1 MREITIPSSLIA
13 PRAEKPLAPA
23 MIAALWEVAAVL
35 DEQRVAQ
42 VVSNAVWL
50 EIPSRRLRGEG
61 GRNDNHWLKQ
71 CLERLTSLKLS
82 GEYKGEAWGAVIVAE
97 WHITQG
103 GTVVR
108 ILIPPAAVQALR
120 APATFAR
127 IETTAAHRLSGHA
140 RRLYAVLADKKR
152 LRRPTWTYE
161 LDELRALLDLAGRRA
176 YDRWDDFARRVLKPA
191 VAAINDYGT
200 VEVTMVPV
208 KLGRAVTAVRFD
220 WRWKSVDEARET
232 DEENERHTTARRQDQ
247 PAEPDAP
254 PMIEAPPIEP
264 RRIPAEE
271 RAAIGEQVRQFSNEF
286 KKRPRS

>member
-1 MREITIPSSLIA
+1 MRELTIPSSLVA

-23 MIAALWEVAAVL
+23 MVAALWEVAAVL
-35 DEQRVAQ
+35 DEQRVPQ

-82 GEYKGEAWGAVIVAE
+82 GEYKGDAWGAVIVAE

-103 GTVVR
+103 GTVAR

-140 RRLYAVLADKKR
+140 RRLYAILADKKR

-200 VEVTMVPV
+200 VEVTMTPV
-208 KLGRAVTAVRFD
+208 KLGRSITAVRFD

-232 DEENERHTTARRQDQ
+232 DEENERHTTARRQD
-247 PAEPDAP
+247 PPTEPDAP
-254 PMIEAPPIEP
+254 PMIEPPPIEP
-264 RRIPAEE
+264 RRIPPEE
-271 RAAIGEQVRQFSNEF
+271 RAAIGEQVRQFSSEF
-286 KKRPRS
+286 RKRPRS

>member
-1 MREITIPSSLIA
+1 MSEITVPSSLIA

-23 MIAALWEVAAVL
+23 MVAALWEVAAVL
-35 DEQRVAQ
+35 DEQRVPAT
-42 VVSNAVWL
+42 VPNAVWL

-61 GRNDNHWLKQ
+61 GRDDNHWLKQ

-82 GEYKGEAWGAVIVAE
+82 GEYKGDAWGAVIVAE

-103 GTVVR
+103 GTVAR

-120 APATFAR
+120 APETFAK

-140 RRLYAVLADKKR
+140 RRLYALLADKKR
-152 LRRPTWTYE
+152 LGRPTWTYE
-161 LDELRALLDLAGRRA
+161 LDELRALLDLAGRSA
-176 YDRWDDFARRVLKPA
+176 YARWDNLAARVLKPA
-191 VAAINDYGT
+191 VAAINEYGS
-200 VEVTMVPV
+200 VGVTMTPV

-232 DEENERHTTARRQDQ
+232 DAENERHTTARRQEP

-254 PMIEAPPIEP
+254 PMIEPKRMLP
-264 RRIPAEE
+264 EE
-271 RAAIGEQVRQFSNEF
+271 RAAIGEQVRRFSNEF
-286 KKRPRS
+286 RKRPRS

>member
-1 MREITIPSSLIA
+1 M
-13 PRAEKPLAPA
+13 
-23 MIAALWEVAAVL
+23 
-35 DEQRVAQ
+35 
-42 VVSNAVWL
+42 
-50 EIPSRRLRGEG
+50 
-61 GRNDNHWLKQ
+61 
-71 CLERLTSLKLS
+71 
-82 GEYKGEAWGAVIVAE
+82 IVAE